1 MHNQVRGLSPFPGA
15 FLMADFGKGPE
26 RTKVLRTRMAEG
38 GGPPGTLLDQR
49 GTVAC
54 GEGAVRLVQVQRAGR
69 PPIAAEDFLRGARLS
84 TGALLT
90 GAVGS

>member
-1 MHNQVRGLSPFPGA
+1 MSDL
-15 FLMADFGKGPE
+15 GKGPE
-26 RTKVLRTRMAEG
+26 RVKVLRTELTEG
-38 GGPPGTLLDQR
+38 GGPPGALLDQR

-69 PPIAAEDFLRGARLS
+69 PPVAAEDFLRGARIP

-90 GAVGS
+90 GAAAL